1 MTTKA
6 SGIKA
11 LIFDIDDT
19 LFDRKKAQKK
29 MLDLFRREYEEIFEG
44 IKDEMVGMA
53 FLEADRLS
61 TEAFFASGSIDSVR
75 IGRFRIFLNMLG
87 IEEEFAEEMAL
98 KYIESYSQ
106 IKAEVHEAKT
116 ILETLAKNY
125 NLGIVSNG
133 LADAQ
138 NQKLE
143 SIGVKNL
150 FDCVIISDEAGIQ
163 KPDPQIF
170 WMANKQMDLQP
181 GECLYTGNSY
191 NIDILGA
198 MSAGMKACW
207 FNPDGKPPIEK
218 SEKPDFEIKTLRE
231 ILDILN

>member
-1 MTTKA
+1 MATKA

-19 LFDRKKAQKK
+19 LFDRKTAQKK
-29 MLDLFRREYEEIFEG
+29 MLELFRREYEEIFEG
-44 IKDEMVGMA
+44 IKDDMVGMA

-125 NLGIVSNG
+125 NGGKEYHWGRFTSIFHLPAKIRSEKADVNFENG
-133 LADAQ
+133 LLKIRAP
-138 NQKLE
+138 K
-143 SIGVKNL
+143 
-150 FDCVIISDEAGIQ
+150 
-163 KPDPQIF
+163 
-170 WMANKQMDLQP
+170 
-181 GECLYTGNSY
+181 
-191 NIDILGA
+191 
-198 MSAGMKACW
+198 
-207 FNPDGKPPIEK
+207 EK
-218 SEKPDFEIKTLRE
+218 
-231 ILDILN
+231 